1 MSSLNSTLPQN
12 VSFVRPQF
20 FYINGFSN
28 IPYVKYYYIFL
39 CIVLTVTILGNSFI
53 MFIIYIEQSL
63 HTPKYVVV
71 FHLAVVDMCGSTALI
86 PKMIETFLFDSQ
98 LISYEGCLAN
108 MFFVHSFT
116 FMQSL
121 TLLALAYDRFVAI
134 CFPLKYHIIITTA
147 GMGKILA
154 GIWILAAG
162 VVIAAVGFTTRLSFC
177 KSIVINSYFCDHGP
191 IYRMSCNDNFPNYV
205 IAQIGITILL
215 AAPLTLILSTYVC
228 IILALLKIASEEE
241 RIKAMKTC
249 TSHLILVA
257 MFYLPISAIYI
268 AANITSID
276 PNTRII
282 STSLS
287 STISPM
293 MNPIIYTMKTED
305 FAVFIVS
312 MLLSSNCNLTTC
324 PVSLTLCSISPCPAI
339 ISAL

>member
-1 MSSLNSTLPQN
+1 
-12 VSFVRPQF
+12 
-20 FYINGFSN
+20 
-28 IPYVKYYYIFL
+28 
-39 CIVLTVTILGNSFI
+39 

-205 IAQIGITILL
+205 IAQIGIAILL

-293 MNPIIYTMKTED
+293 MNPIIYTMKTEEVMK
-305 FAVFIVS
+305 AVRK
-312 MLLSSNCNLTTC
+312 
-324 PVSLTLCSISPCPAI
+324 LCKRNKI
-339 ISAL
+339 IKPRTNQ